1 MKNILSKTFQ
11 INKSQDISYEIFK
24 DEIIIINL
32 KSGKYFQIENSGVE
46 IFKNIKNN
54 LTTEEN
60 IRSFIPQNN
69 KNKLEII
76 KFIQVLKK
84 NHIILETNMIKE
96 KKITLKKYKYK
107 KPKISIFNDM
117 KKILISDPIH
127 DIPKKYSWPKKKK

>member
-1 MKNILSKTFQ
+1 MKNILSKTFE

-54 LTTEEN
+54 LTIEEN
-60 IRSFIPQNN
+60 IRSFIPLNN

-76 KFIQVLKK
+76 KFIKVLKK
-84 NHIILETNMIKE
+84 NHIILDTATIKE

-107 KPKISIFNDM
+107 KAKISIYNDM

-127 DIPKKYSWPKKKK
+127 DIPKKNSWPKKKK

>member
-1 MKNILSKTFQ
+1 MKDILSKTFK

-24 DEIIIINL
+24 GEIIIINL

-60 IRSFIPQNN
+60 IKSFIPVNN

-84 NHIILETNMIKE
+84 NSIILETTTIKE
-96 KKITLKKYKYK
+96 KKVTLKKYKYK
-107 KPKISIFNDM
+107 KAKIRIFNDM

-127 DIPKKYSWPKKKK
+127 DIPDKHSWPRKKK

>member
-1 MKNILSKTFQ
+1 MKNILSKTFE
-11 INKSQDISYEIFK
+11 INKSQEISYEIFK

-32 KSGKYFQIENSGVE
+32 KSGKYFQIENSGIE

-60 IRSFIPQNN
+60 IKSFIPQNN

-76 KFIQVLKK
+76 KFIKVLKE
-84 NHIILETNMIKE
+84 NYIIKETASIKE
-96 KKITLKKYKYK
+96 KKVTLKKYKYK
-107 KPKISIFNDM
+107 KPKISIYNDM

-127 DIPKKYSWPKKKK
+127 DIPKKHSWPKKKK

>member
-1 MKNILSKTFQ
+1 VQSLIYKNFQ

-60 IRSFIPQNN
+60 IRSFIPLNN

-84 NHIILETNMIKE
+84 NHVILETTTIKE
-96 KKITLKKYKYK
+96 KKVILKKYKYK
-107 KPKISIFNDM
+107 KPKISIYNDM

-127 DIPKKYSWPKKKK
+127 DIPEKHSWPKKKK

>member
-1 MKNILSKTFQ
+1 MQTLLSKTFE
-11 INKSQDISYEIFK
+11 INKSEEISYEIFK

-32 KSGKYFQIENSGVE
+32 KSGKYFQIENSGIE

-60 IRSFIPQNN
+60 IKSFIPQNN

-76 KFIQVLKK
+76 KFIKVLKE
-84 NHIILETNMIKE
+84 NYIIKETASIKE
-96 KKITLKKYKYK
+96 KKVTLKKYKYK
-107 KPKISIFNDM
+107 KPKISIYNDM

-127 DIPKKYSWPKKKK
+127 DIPKKHSWPKKKK

>member
-54 LTTEEN
+54 LTIEEN
-60 IRSFIPQNN
+60 IRSFIPLNN

-76 KFIQVLKK
+76 KFIKVLKK
-84 NHIILETNMIKE
+84 NHIILDTATIKE
-96 KKITLKKYKYK
+96 KKITLKK
-107 KPKISIFNDM
+107 
-117 KKILISDPIH
+117 
-127 DIPKKYSWPKKKK
+127 

>member
-1 MKNILSKTFQ
+1 MQTLISKTFE

-76 KFIQVLKK
+76 KFIQILKK
-84 NHIILETNMIKE
+84 NHIILETNTIKE
-96 KKITLKKYKYK
+96 KRITLKKYKYK
-107 KPKISIFNDM
+107 KPKIIIYNDM

-127 DIPKKYSWPKKKK
+127 DIPKKHSWPKKKK

>member
-1 MKNILSKTFQ
+1 MQTLISKTFE

-32 KSGKYFQIENSGVE
+32 KSGKYFQIENSGIE
-46 IFKNIKNN
+46 IFKNIKNH
-54 LTTEEN
+54 LTIEEN
-60 IRSFIPQNN
+60 IKCFIPQNS

-76 KFIQVLKK
+76 KFIKVLKK
-84 NHIILETNMIKE
+84 NHIILETTKTKE

-107 KPKISIFNDM
+107 KPKISIYNDM

-127 DIPKKYSWPKKKK
+127 DIPEKHSWPKKTK

>member
-1 MKNILSKTFQ
+1 VQSLIYKNFQ

-60 IRSFIPQNN
+60 IRSFIPLNN

-84 NHIILETNMIKE
+84 NHVILETTTIKE
-96 KKITLKKYKYK
+96 KKVILKKYKYK
-107 KPKISIFNDM
+107 KPKISIYNDM

-127 DIPKKYSWPKKKK
+127 DIPKKHSWPKKKK

>member
-1 MKNILSKTFQ
+1 MQTLISKTFE

-69 KNKLEII
+69 KNKLE
-76 KFIQVLKK
+76 
-84 NHIILETNMIKE
+84 N
-96 KKITLKKYKYK
+96 
-107 KPKISIFNDM
+107 SG
-117 KKILISDPIH
+117 
-127 DIPKKYSWPKKKK
+127 

>member
-1 MKNILSKTFQ
+1 MQSLIYKNFQ

-60 IRSFIPQNN
+60 IRSFIPLNN

-84 NHIILETNMIKE
+84 NHVILETTTIKE
-96 KKITLKKYKYK
+96 KKVILKKYKYK
-107 KPKISIFNDM
+107 KPKISIYNDM

-127 DIPKKYSWPKKKK
+127 DIPEKHSWPKKKK

>member
-1 MKNILSKTFQ
+1 MKNILSKTFE

-32 KSGKYFQIENSGVE
+32 KSGKYFQIENSGVQ

-54 LTTEEN
+54 LTIEEN
-60 IRSFIPQNN
+60 IRSFIPLNN

-76 KFIQVLKK
+76 KFIKVLKK
-84 NHIILETNMIKE
+84 NHIILDTATIKE

-107 KPKISIFNDM
+107 KAKISIYNDM

-127 DIPKKYSWPKKKK
+127 DIPKKHSWPKKKK

>member
-1 MKNILSKTFQ
+1 MKNILSKSFE

-32 KSGKYFQIENSGVE
+32 KSGKYFQIENSGIE
-46 IFKNIKNN
+46 IFKNIKNH
-54 LTTEEN
+54 LTIEEN
-60 IRSFIPQNN
+60 IKCFIPQNS

-76 KFIQVLKK
+76 KFIKVLKK
-84 NHIILETNMIKE
+84 NHIILETTKTKE

-107 KPKISIFNDM
+107 KPKISIYNDM

-127 DIPKKYSWPKKKK
+127 DIPEKHSWPKKTK